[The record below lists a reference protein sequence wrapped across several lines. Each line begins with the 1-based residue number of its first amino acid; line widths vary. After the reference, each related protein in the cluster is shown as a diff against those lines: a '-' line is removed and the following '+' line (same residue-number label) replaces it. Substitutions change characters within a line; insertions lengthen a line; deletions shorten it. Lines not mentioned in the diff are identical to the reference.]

1 MKTRWLALLVMGTA
15 LASVTARAG
24 EVSFSYGTAQSS
36 RTLAPLLA
44 GFEGGEGLALTLE
57 MKRPAHC
64 YIVYQHLDG
73 SYRVAFPGGGSQADL
88 PRVRLLHLSDDPR
101 IARAFLVLSEGP
113 VVELER
119 AAGLAEAPAWL
130 VQTALE
136 RPWGTGHY
144 RRSIEAG
151 TVRVRYREP
160 GPAFV
165 VEELVVRAES

>member
-1 MKTRWLALLVMGTA
+1 MKIRWLAVLVLGVA
-15 LASVTARAG
+15 LTSLTARAG
-24 EVSFSYGTAQSS
+24 EVSFSYGTARSS
-36 RTLAPLLA
+36 QALAPLLA
-44 GFEGGEGLALTLE
+44 GFEGGQGLALAVE
-57 MKRPAHC
+57 VKRPAHC

-73 SYRVAFPGGGSQADL
+73 TYRVAFPGRGPEADL
-88 PRVRLLHLSDDPR
+88 PRVRLLHLSQDPW

-130 VQTALE
+130 VQAALE
-136 RPWGTGHY
+136 RPWGSGRY

-151 TVRVRYREP
+151 TVKVRYREP

-165 VEELVVRAES
+165 VEELVVRTES